1 MATDTRSA
9 LIVIDLGTSSIKV
22 ALTSTTG
29 GEVFAQ
35 TVEAYA
41 VGHPVPGGAR
51 PTQTRGGPRSMRRP
65 AR

>member
-41 VGHPVPGGAR
+41 VAHPIRGGPR
-51 PTQTRGGPRSMRRP
+51 RTLTSGGPRSMRRP